1 MIINRNESQRK
12 EADHK
17 EKWSWNK
24 IIQLHTHAH
33 TLADP
38 IQMKARNKKQVKQY
52 RQYRKQQFKSEGRK
66 EGREYQSWSNKRW
79 QSKGLLRW
87 GSNPISSHRHYNQA
101 VPWKNCFHF
110 SFVPSWAPSCWWC
123 HLSTA
128 TIYNFFVLTFLAII
142 QPHNTQLRSNIHL
155 I

>member
-12 EADHK
+12 EADHRG
-17 EKWSWNK
+17 KWTWNK
-24 IIQLHTHAH
+24 IIQFCAHTH
-33 TLADP
+33 TSWS
-38 IQMKARNKKQVKQY
+38 IQTKARIKKQVKQHG
-52 RQYRKQQFKSEGRK
+52 QYRKQQFKS

-101 VPWKNCFHF
+101 VPWENRFHF

-128 TIYNFFVLTFLAII
+128 TIYNFFFHIFS
-142 QPHNTQLRSNIHL
+142 HNSTA
-155 I
+155 